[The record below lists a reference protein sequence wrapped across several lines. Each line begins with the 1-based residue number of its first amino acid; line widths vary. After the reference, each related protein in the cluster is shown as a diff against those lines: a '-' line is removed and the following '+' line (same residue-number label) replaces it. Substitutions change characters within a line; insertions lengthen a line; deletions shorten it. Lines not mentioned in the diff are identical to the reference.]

1 MIMETKPQSFQQ
13 LINGDKPV
21 VVDFYAE
28 WCGPCKMMK
37 PILDEFKGMVGDRAT
52 VIKIDVDKNPAA
64 AQAYGVRG
72 VPTLA
77 IFKNGSVVWRKA
89 GVMSAAQLQS
99 ALQPFL

>member
-1 MIMETKPQSFQQ
+1 METKSTSFST
-13 LINGDKPV
+13 LINGEKPV

-37 PILDEFKGMVGDRAT
+37 PILDQFKGMVGDRAT
-52 VIKIDVDKNPAA
+52 VIKVDVDKNPAA

-77 IFKNGSVVWRKA
+77 IFKKGEIVWRKS
-89 GVMSAAQLQS
+89 GVVSAAQLEGV
-99 ALQPFL
+99 LQPFL

>member
-1 MIMETKPQSFQQ
+1 MTMETKSPSFST

-21 VVDFYAE
+21 VVDFFAE

-52 VIKIDVDKNPAA
+52 VIKIDVDKNPVA

-77 IFKNGSVVWRKA
+77 IFKKGEIVWRKS
-89 GVMSAAQLQS
+89 GVISAAQLQGI
-99 ALQPFL
+99 LQPFL

>member
-1 MIMETKPQSFQQ
+1 MTMETKPMSFQQ

-21 VVDFYAE
+21 VVDFFAE

-77 IFKNGSVVWRKA
+77 IFKNGQVVWRKS
-89 GVMSAAQLQS
+89 GVISAAQLQS
-99 ALQPFL
+99 VLQPFV

>member
-1 MIMETKPQSFQQ
+1 MEKKNSFNTM
-13 LINGDKPV
+13 INGDKPV

-37 PILDEFKGMVGDRAT
+37 PILDEFKGMVGDKAT
-52 VIKIDVDKNPAA
+52 VLKVDVDRNPGAA
-64 AQAYGVRG
+64 AAFGVRG

-77 IFKNGSVVWRKA
+77 IFKNGQMVWRKA
-89 GVMSAAQLQS
+89 GVISAGQLNS